1 MADVSHPSRIRH
13 KTSRSRKEIP
23 YFRAKSAMLSARQ
36 RSFLCDSCGVKA
48 LCDHVVFKK
57 SVEPV
62 KYMPIDILIKENI
75 DFYFEFV

>member
-1 MADVSHPSRIRH
+1 
-13 KTSRSRKEIP
+13 
-23 YFRAKSAMLSARQ
+23 
-36 RSFLCDSCGVKA
+36 VKA